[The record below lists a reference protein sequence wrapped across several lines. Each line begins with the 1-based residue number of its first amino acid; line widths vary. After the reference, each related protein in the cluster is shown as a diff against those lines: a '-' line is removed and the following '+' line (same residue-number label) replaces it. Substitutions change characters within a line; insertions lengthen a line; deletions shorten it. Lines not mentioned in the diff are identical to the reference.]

1 MDQALYI
8 EKLQEA
14 VRAGRNGDWVTVR
27 KIAFYEASMAA
38 DVLAFLEDI
47 MPAEVKRKIA
57 LEHYTNHGDHYP
69 IIRKHVRN
77 SLKARPENW
86 RESLP
91 EVVRNLD
98 SFTVYRAGLETM
110 DRTKYSLSWTL
121 SRDVAEWFANR
132 QKFLYGQLGHIYKA
146 TISADKVIAFE
157 NDRHEY
163 EIIQYRNVK
172 NIEEIPM
179 QGYSEAY
186 KDCIKDRPV
195 GAKTDAHDKYLAYFN
210 DVMRRKLNELPAA
223 V

>member
-14 VRAGRNGDWVTVR
+14 VRAGKNGDWVTVR

-38 DVLAFLEDI
+38 NIFSFLEDI

-57 LEHYTNHGDHYP
+57 LEHYTHHGDQYP

-86 RESLP
+86 REKLP
-91 EVVRNLD
+91 EAVRHLD
-98 SFTVYRAGLETM
+98 SFTVYRAGLESL
-110 DRTKYSLSWTL
+110 DKAKYSLSWTL

-132 QKFLYGQLGHIYKA
+132 QKFLYGQLGHIYRA
-146 TISADKVIAFE
+146 TISAEKVIAFDNGRNE
-157 NDRHEY
+157 F

-172 NIEEIPM
+172 NVEEIPM
-179 QGYSEAY
+179 QGYSEGYQRYLDDKTPGAWDLR
-186 KDCIKDRPV
+186 KESGCILSKIS
-195 GAKTDAHDKYLAYFN
+195 G
-210 DVMRRKLNELPAA
+210 
-223 V
+223 

>member
-8 EKLQEA
+8 EKLKEA
-14 VRAGRNGDWVTVR
+14 VRAGRSGDWVTVR

-38 DVLAFLEDI
+38 DVLRFLEDI

-86 RESLP
+86 REKLP
-91 EVVRNLD
+91 EAVRCLD
-98 SFTVYRAGLETM
+98 SFTVYRAGLEPL
-110 DRTKYSLSWTL
+110 DKAKCSLSWTL

-132 QKFLYGQLGHIYKA
+132 QKFLYGQMGHIYKA
-146 TISADKVIAFE
+146 TISADKVIAFDNGRNE
-157 NDRHEY
+157 F

-179 QGYSEAY
+179 QGYSEGY
-186 KDCIKDRPV
+186 QRYLDEKTP
-195 GAKTDAHDKYLAYFN
+195 GAWELRKEYLAYFN
-210 DVMRRKLNELPAA
+210 DMMRRELNELPVA

>member
-77 SLKARPENW
+77 SLKARPDNW
-86 RESLP
+86 REDLP
-91 EVVRNLD
+91 EAVRNLD
-98 SFTVYRAGLETM
+98 SFTVYRAGLEPL
-110 DRTKYSLSWTL
+110 DRAKNSLSWTL
-121 SRDVAEWFANR
+121 SRDVAEWFAHR

-146 TISADKVIAFE
+146 TISAEKVIAFDNGRSE
-157 NDRHEY
+157 F

-172 NIEEIPM
+172 NIEEVPM

-186 KDCIKDRPV
+186 RHHIDDETL
-195 GAKTDAHDKYLAYFN
+195 GAWESRKKYLDYFN
-210 DVMRRKLNELPAA
+210 DMMRRELNELPVA

>member
-14 VRAGRNGDWVTVR
+14 VRAGKNGDWVTVR

-38 DVLAFLEDI
+38 NIFSFLEDI

-57 LEHYTNHGDHYP
+57 LEHYTHHGDQYP

-86 RESLP
+86 REKLP
-91 EVVRNLD
+91 EAVRHLD
-98 SFTVYRAGLETM
+98 SFTVYRAGLESL
-110 DRTKYSLSWTL
+110 DKAKYSLSWTL

-132 QKFLYGQLGHIYKA
+132 QKFLYGQLGHIYRA
-146 TISADKVIAFE
+146 TISAEKVIAFDNGRNE
-157 NDRHEY
+157 F

-172 NIEEIPM
+172 NVEEIPM
-179 QGYSEAY
+179 QGYSEGY
-186 KDCIKDRPV
+186 QRYLDDKTP
-195 GAKTDAHDKYLAYFN
+195 GAWDLRKEYLDYFN
-210 DVMRRKLNELPAA
+210 DMMRRELNELPVA

>member
-14 VRAGRNGDWVTVR
+14 VRAGRNGDWVTVG

-38 DVLAFLEDI
+38 NIFSFLEDI

-57 LEHYTNHGDHYP
+57 LEHYIHHGDQYP

-86 RESLP
+86 REKLP
-91 EVVRNLD
+91 EAVRHLD
-98 SFTVYRAGLETM
+98 SFTVYRAGLEPL
-110 DRTKYSLSWTL
+110 DKAKYSLSWTL

-132 QKFLYGQLGHIYKA
+132 QRFLYGQLGHIYTA
-146 TISADKVIAFE
+146 TISADKVIAFDNGRNE
-157 NDRHEY
+157 F

-179 QGYSEAY
+179 QGYSEGY
-186 KDCIKDRPV
+186 QRYLDDRTP
-195 GAKTDAHDKYLAYFN
+195 GAWESRKEYLAYFN
-210 DVMRRKLNELPAA
+210 DMMRREANELPVA

>member
-14 VRAGRNGDWVTVR
+14 VRAGKNGDWVTVR

-38 DVLAFLEDI
+38 NIFSFLEDI

-57 LEHYTNHGDHYP
+57 LEHYTHHGDQYP

-86 RESLP
+86 REKLP
-91 EVVRNLD
+91 EAVRHLD
-98 SFTVYRAGLETM
+98 SFTVYRAGLESL
-110 DRTKYSLSWTL
+110 DKAKYSLSWTL

-132 QKFLYGQLGHIYKA
+132 QKFLYGQLGHIYRA
-146 TISADKVIAFE
+146 TISAEKVIAFDNGRNE
-157 NDRHEY
+157 F

-179 QGYSEAY
+179 QGYSEGY
-186 KDCIKDRPV
+186 QLYLDDKTP
-195 GAKTDAHDKYLAYFN
+195 GAWESRKEYLAYFS
-210 DVMRRKLNELPAA
+210 DMMRREANELPVA

>member
-1 MDQALYI
+1 MDQVLYI

-38 DVLAFLEDI
+38 NIFSFLEDI

-57 LEHYTNHGDHYP
+57 LEHYIHHGDQYP

-86 RESLP
+86 REGLP
-91 EVVRNLD
+91 EAVRHLA
-98 SFTVYRAGLETM
+98 SFTVYRAGLESL
-110 DRTKYSLSWTL
+110 DKAKYSLSWTL

-146 TISADKVIAFE
+146 TISADKVIAFDNGRNE
-157 NDRHEY
+157 F

-172 NIEEIPM
+172 SIEEIPM
-179 QGYSEAY
+179 QGYSEGY
-186 KDCIKDRPV
+186 QRYLDDKTP
-195 GAKTDAHDKYLAYFN
+195 GAWDLRKEYLDYFN
-210 DVMRRKLNELPAA
+210 DMMRRELNELPVA

>member
-1 MDQALYI
+1 MDQAYYI
-8 EKLQEA
+8 EKLKEA

-27 KIAFYEASMAA
+27 NIAFYEASMAA
-38 DVLAFLEDI
+38 NIFSFLEDI

-57 LEHYTNHGDHYP
+57 LVHYTNHGDQYP

-86 RESLP
+86 REDLP
-91 EVVRNLD
+91 EAVRSLD
-98 SFTVYRAGLETM
+98 SFTVYRAGLEPL
-110 DRTKYSLSWTL
+110 DRAKNSLSWTL

-146 TISADKVIAFE
+146 TISADKVIAFDNGRSE
-157 NDRHEY
+157 F

-186 KDCIKDRPV
+186 RRHLDDETL
-195 GAKTDAHDKYLAYFN
+195 GAWESRKEYLAYFN
-210 DVMRRKLNELPAA
+210 DMMRRELNELPVA

>member
-38 DVLAFLEDI
+38 NIFSFLEDI

-57 LEHYTNHGDHYP
+57 LEHYTHHGDQYP

-86 RESLP
+86 REKLP
-91 EVVRNLD
+91 EAVRHLD
-98 SFTVYRAGLETM
+98 SFTVYRAGLESP
-110 DRTKYSLSWTL
+110 DKAKYSLSWTL

-146 TISADKVIAFE
+146 TIAAEKVIAFDNGRNE
-157 NDRHEY
+157 F

-172 NIEEIPM
+172 NVEEIPM
-179 QGYSEAY
+179 QGYSEGY
-186 KDCIKDRPV
+186 QRYLDDKTP
-195 GAKTDAHDKYLAYFN
+195 GAWDLRKEYLDYFN
-210 DVMRRKLNELPAA
+210 DMMRRELNELPVA

>member
-1 MDQALYI
+1 MDQAIYI

-14 VRAGRNGDWVTVR
+14 VRAGRNGDWVTVG

-38 DVLAFLEDI
+38 NIFSFLEDI

-57 LEHYTNHGDHYP
+57 LEHYIHHGDQYP

-86 RESLP
+86 REKLP
-91 EVVRNLD
+91 EAVRHLD
-98 SFTVYRAGLETM
+98 SFTVYRAGLESL
-110 DRTKYSLSWTL
+110 DKAKYALSWTL

-146 TISADKVIAFE
+146 TISAEKVIAFDNGRSE
-157 NDRHEY
+157 F

-172 NIEEIPM
+172 NIEEVPM

-186 KDCIKDRPV
+186 RHHLDDETL
-195 GAKTDAHDKYLAYFN
+195 GAWESRKKYLDYFN
-210 DVMRRKLNELPAA
+210 DMMRRELNELPVA

>member
-8 EKLQEA
+8 EKLKEA

-38 DVLAFLEDI
+38 DVLRFLENI

-86 RESLP
+86 REDLP
-91 EVVRNLD
+91 EAVRHLD
-98 SFTVYRAGLETM
+98 SFTVYRAGLEPL
-110 DRTKYSLSWTL
+110 DRAKNSLSWTL

-132 QKFLYGQLGHIYKA
+132 QKFLYGQTGHIYKA
-146 TISADKVIAFE
+146 TVSADKVIAFE

-163 EIIQYRNVK
+163 EIVQYRNVK

-186 KDCIKDRPV
+186 KDCIKNRPV
-195 GAKTDAHDKYLAYFN
+195 GAETDAHDKYLDYFN
-210 DVMRRKLNELPAA
+210 DMMRREANELPVA

>member
-14 VRAGRNGDWVTVR
+14 VRAGQNGDWVTVR

-38 DVLAFLEDI
+38 DVLRFLEDI
-47 MPAEVKRKIA
+47 MPVEVKRKIA

-91 EVVRNLD
+91 EAVRNLD
-98 SFTVYRAGLETM
+98 SFTVYRAGLEPL
-110 DRTKYSLSWTL
+110 DRAKNALSWTL

-132 QKFLYGQLGHIYKA
+132 QRFLYGQTGHIYKA

-172 NIEEIPM
+172 NVEEIPM
-179 QGYSEAY
+179 QGYSEGY
-186 KDCIKDRPV
+186 QRYLDE
-195 GAKTDAHDKYLAYFN
+195 KTPGVWDLRKEYLAYFN
-210 DVMRRKLNELPAA
+210 DMMRRELNELPVA